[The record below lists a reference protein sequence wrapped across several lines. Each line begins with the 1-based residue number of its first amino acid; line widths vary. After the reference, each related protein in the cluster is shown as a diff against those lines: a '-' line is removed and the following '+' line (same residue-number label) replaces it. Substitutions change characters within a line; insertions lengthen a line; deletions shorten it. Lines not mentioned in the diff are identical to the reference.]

1 MPRFFFHV
9 LDGSVVKDEDGEEL
23 PSANLPR
30 LMPPGLPKSL
40 RKPVSMEASRS
51 RCWMSKGM
59 KWRMCR

>member
-9 LDGSVVKDEDGEEL
+9 LDGNVFKDEDGRNFL
-23 PSANLPR
+23 AQNLR
-30 LMPPGLPKSL
+30 GLMPPGLPKSL

-59 KWRMCR
+59 KWHMCR